1 MQQYVRVLRANPDFA
16 RLWLA
21 NVISLAGDWFNTI
34 VLSAVIIRN
43 NPGSE
48 GTAISLLLLA
58 RFLPPMLLSP
68 VAGVLIDRFDRK
80 RLLIW
85 SNLLRV
91 AVVLAMIPVL
101 NNPDLVGFIYLLTI
115 LQFSLGSVFE
125 PGQAALI
132 NNVVKPDDLVAA
144 NTLFSITWS
153 AMLAFGSAIG
163 GVFAVSFGEEAALL
177 FDALTFLAGAWCI
190 WLINGYQFGG
200 NTHTT
205 HSESGLTGIRE
216 GLRYLRRRP
225 DLAPVLL
232 VKFGGSL
239 GNVDALMA
247 IYATQIFI
255 VGDGGK
261 LSLGIMYSAFGV
273 GAVLGPLL
281 LNRFND
287 DSIPRMRV
295 LIAAGFVF
303 STLGWLVMGAA
314 SSLLIL
320 CLALLIRAM
329 GGSSNWT
336 YSTVII
342 QKSAEDQ
349 YMGRVFS
356 LDMMGFYLA
365 TVISTVIHGALI
377 DLVGSQQVYL
387 VALGTMGVA
396 LVPLT
401 LWTLWTRRI
410 NQQPAVIMQPTGD

>member
-16 RLWLA
+16 WLWLA

-58 RFLPPMLLSP
+58 RFLPPMVLSP

-80 RLLIW
+80 WLLIW

-101 NNPDLVGFIYLLTI
+101 NNPALIGFIYLLTI

-125 PGQAALI
+125 PGQSALI

-153 AMLAFGSAIG
+153 AMLAFGSAAG
-163 GVFAVSFGEEAALL
+163 GIFAVSFGEEAALL
-177 FDALTFLAGAWCI
+177 FDALTFAAGAGCI
-190 WLINGYQFGG
+190 WLINGYQFAG

-205 HSESGLTGIRE
+205 HSEGGLTGIRE
-216 GLRYLRRRP
+216 GWRYLRRRP

-295 LIAAGFVF
+295 LIAVGFVF
-303 STLGWLVMGAA
+303 SMLGWLVMGAA
-314 SSLLIL
+314 TSLLIL
-320 CLALLIRAM
+320 CVALLIRAM

-342 QKSAEDQ
+342 QKSAEDR

-365 TVISTVIHGALI
+365 TVISTVVHGRLI
-377 DLVGSQQVYL
+377 DLVGSQQVHL
-387 VALGTMGVA
+387 VALGTMVVA
-396 LVPLT
+396 LLPLA
-401 LWTLWTRRI
+401 LWIWWTRRL
-410 NQQPAVIMQPTGD
+410 NRQEPVVIEPISA